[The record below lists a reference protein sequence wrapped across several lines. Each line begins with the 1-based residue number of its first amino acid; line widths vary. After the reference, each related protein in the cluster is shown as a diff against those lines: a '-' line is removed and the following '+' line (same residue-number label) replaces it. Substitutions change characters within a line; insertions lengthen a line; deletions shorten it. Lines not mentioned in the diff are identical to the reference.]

1 MAQGKTAATRN
12 VVIVID
18 DDPGMLTGIRRLLTA
33 HGFEARV
40 FSVTEGCLSGSNSSE
55 SLCLV
60 LDINLNGQSGIEFCA
75 QLRRE
80 GIDHPV
86 IFITGID
93 SEIVR
98 EAAMAVGCVAYL
110 AKPFQAEALIA
121 AIDLAF
127 GQRGGRVSMER
138 H

>member
-1 MAQGKTAATRN
+1 MTPAPRTAARN
-12 VVIVID
+12 VVIVVD
-18 DDPGMLTGIRRLLTA
+18 DDPGMLTGLRRLLTA

-40 FSVTEGCLSGSNSSE
+40 FSTAEGCLSGTGPSE
-55 SLCLV
+55 SICLV
-60 LDINLNGQSGIEFCA
+60 LDVNLNGKSGIEFCA

-98 EAAMAVGCVAYL
+98 EAALEVGCVAYL
-110 AKPFQAEALIA
+110 AKPFQAEALIGAINA
-121 AIDLAF
+121 AFA
-127 GQRGGRVSMER
+127 RGSSAVSVG
-138 H
+138 